1 MNPANALRNMLRTII
16 PSVKV
21 LPPEKA
27 YKLWAPTYDRRDN
40 NVVLF
45 AEEREF
51 FALLRSIDL
60 RASSVVDI
68 GCGTGRH
75 IRHLLERGAAPVVGV
90 DFSFEMLLQATLKFN
105 DCNVQLTQ
113 AHMEE
118 IPLQDDSF
126 DLGIVSLAL
135 SHVQD
140 IRPTLHEI
148 KRLLKPGGKLLITDL
163 HWSFNSRGWY
173 RTFPT
178 RGIRFRKFAVENFA
192 HTAEEYEAC
201 FRGAGLEVDWY
212 AEINIDDSARPFF
225 EEARMSDVFEKTF
238 GDPLLVS
245 YRVHKL

>member
-1 MNPANALRNMLRTII
+1 MLRTLI

-75 IRHLLERGAAPVVGV
+75 IRHLLERGAARVVGV

-148 KRLLKPGGKLLITDL
+148 ARLLKPGGKLLITDL

-173 RTFPT
+173 RTFQT
-178 RGIRFRKFAVENFA
+178 RGSRFRKLAVENYA
-192 HTAEEYEAC
+192 HTAEEYES
-201 FRGAGLEVDWY
+201 RLIEAGLEVDRY
-212 AEINIDDSARPFF
+212 AEINIDHSLRPFF
-225 EEARMSDVFEKTF
+225 ERAQMGDVFARYF
-238 GDPLLVS
+238 GEPLLVS
-245 YRVHKL
+245 YRVHKI